1 MKITFMEKALED
13 GYSSREIMSLMSA
26 VDAEAWSNC
35 DGDGVI
41 PMLVET
47 DYSQAFGFIPNSL
60 FNKVKFDEDELC
72 CFVQNI
78 IGDMN
83 NETPSGIYSF
93 GDEVV
98 IIKRDLE

>member
-13 GYSSREIMSLMSA
+13 GFSASEIMSLMNA
-26 VDAEAWSNC
+26 VDAEAWFNC
-35 DGDGVI
+35 DGNGVI

-60 FNKVKFDEDELC
+60 FNKVAFNEEDLRS
-72 CFVQNI
+72 FVQNI

-93 GDEVV
+93 GDEII

>member
-1 MKITFMEKALED
+1 MKIIFLEKALED
-13 GYSSREIMSLMSA
+13 GFSAREITTLINA

-47 DYSQAFGFIPNSL
+47 DNSQAFGFIPNLL
-60 FNKVKFDEDELC
+60 FNKVTFYEEDLYS
-72 CFVQNI
+72 FVQNI

-93 GDEVV
+93 GDEIV